1 MAEKRAWLTDPETGE
16 KFHAWSHVK
25 SIFYNKATNILLKDK
40 LDEMDRLIDEKIKK
54 AMMSN
59 VQVNDQNKVP
69 TSALVYTMQQGITN
83 NRDAVDQLNR
93 DIGSGYFKIHI
104 KTTTIVLMV
113 RECNFSNGKCSVPA
127 EELFGY
133 IPKWGS
139 AVCQSLLLN
148 ESVVV
153 PSMYYDNSN
162 AYTITLQNKLDY
174 TGIAWITAMVIA
186 NIS

>member
-1 MAEKRAWLTDPETGE
+1 MARILIGNIKGPQGPQGPLPPLANNGTTEEVG
-16 KFHAWSHVK
+16 
-25 SIFYNKATNILLKDK
+25 KAA
-40 LDEMDRLIDEKIKK
+40 LD
-54 AMMSN
+54 AAYG
-59 VQVNDQNKVP
+59 KV
-69 TSALVYTMQQGITN
+69 L
-83 NRDAVDQLNR
+83 RDDVDQLNR

-162 AYTITLQNKLDY
+162 AYTITLQNRLDY
-174 TGIAWITAMVIA
+174 TGIAWITAAVLA
-186 NIS
+186 NAS

>member
-1 MAEKRAWLTDPETGE
+1 MARILIGNIKGPQGPKGE
-16 KFHAWSHVK
+16 
-25 SIFYNKATNILLKDK
+25 
-40 LDEMDRLIDEKIKK
+40 
-54 AMMSN
+54 
-59 VQVNDQNKVP
+59 
-69 TSALVYTMQQGITN
+69 QGIQGPTGPVGPQGPLPPLAN
-83 NRDAVDQLNR
+83 NGTTEEVGKAALDAAYGKVLRDDVDQLNR

-162 AYTITLQNKLDY
+162 AYTITLQNRLDY
-174 TGIAWITAMVIA
+174 TGIAWITAAVFA
-186 NIS
+186 NAS

>member
-1 MAEKRAWLTDPETGE
+1 MARILIGNIKGPQGPQGPLPPLANNGTTEEVG
-16 KFHAWSHVK
+16 
-25 SIFYNKATNILLKDK
+25 KAA
-40 LDEMDRLIDEKIKK
+40 LD
-54 AMMSN
+54 AAYG
-59 VQVNDQNKVP
+59 KV
-69 TSALVYTMQQGITN
+69 L
-83 NRDAVDQLNR
+83 RDDVDQLNR

-162 AYTITLQNKLDY
+162 AYTITLQNRLDY
-174 TGIAWITAMVIA
+174 TGIAWITAAVFA
-186 NIS
+186 NAS